1 MIGQTNLIN
10 NVSKLIEDNKLNRF
24 ILIVGP
30 RHSGKKYISKYIC
43 KLLDLPYIIAD
54 NKVEDIRNIIEQA
67 YSTIYKQVLLIYD
80 LQDYNYRAKESILKI
95 TEEPPEDKYI
105 IITCNSLNGIKQTI
119 KNRALI
125 LTTDYYMPNELKEF
139 AQSKNINIS
148 KINLSLCSTPTLIE
162 MLLDNRN
169 LYKKYND
176 YSNYFIKMINQ
187 LSGAQSLKIVNEFD
201 TKGNSEDCFDV
212 DLFFIFLYENI
223 SLQKTRFIIDE
234 DKSLPE
240 FVLTLLRLIINFKD
254 DMLKING
261 VSKYALLTMFILDYR
276 KVCRKYGFIGIE
288 E

>member
-125 LTTDYYMPNELKEF
+125 LTIDYYMPNELKEF

-187 LSGAQSLKIVNEFD
+187 LSGAQSLKIVNDFD
-201 TKGNSEDCFDV
+201 TKGNNEDCFDV

-240 FVLTLLRLIINFKD
+240 FVLTLLRLIIKFKD